1 MKTVLTALV
10 FALAAATSA
19 QAQVVN
25 INQAKAQAGNVTP
38 GDAPGFP
45 ITISQPGLYRLTG
58 NLAIGDPGTTA
69 ILITSPRVTLDLNG
83 FAIQGPVVTSGAGAG
98 LNCTGRAANYYSGAG
113 VMVLLPANTPGPVAV
128 GNGTIAGMGGVGL
141 VSVDDSFTLRQH
153 ATAHDLRVAGNG
165 RGGLYGLVGVRDSVA
180 EYNCGTGIYSAFAVR
195 GGTSRYNA
203 GWGVSSA
210 KLAHSLAH
218 GNGAGELTGTTALP

>member
-1 MKTVLTALV
+1 MKTVLSALV

-25 INQAKAQAGNVTP
+25 INQSKAQAGDITP

-45 ITISQPGLYRLTG
+45 VTISQPGHYRLTG
-58 NLAIGDPGTTA
+58 NLSIGDANTTA

-83 FAIQGPVVTSGAGAG
+83 FAIQGPVITSGYGAG
-98 LNCTGRAANYYSGAG
+98 LSCTGRAANWHGGVG
-113 VMVLLPANTPGPVAV
+113 VMVRLAANTPGPVAV

-141 VSVDDSFTLRQH
+141 VSIDDAYTLRHQ
-153 ATAHDLRVAGNG
+153 ATAHNLRVAGNG
-165 RGGLYGLVGVRDSVA
+165 HGGLYGLVDVRDSVA
-180 EYNCGTGIYSAFAVR
+180 EYNCGTGMYSVVAIR

-203 GWGVSSA
+203 GWGISSA
-210 KLAHSLAH
+210 RLAHSLAH
-218 GNGAGELTGTTALP
+218 GNGSGDLNATSALP